1 VTEALFTLK
10 LCDRFSCLP
19 SQLEKESVE
28 LLRMIE
34 MERLVYGDVE

>member
-1 VTEALFTLK
+1 MTEALFKLR

-19 SQLEKESVE
+19 SQLENESVE
-28 LLRMIE
+28 LLQMIE